1 LIVLEV
7 DTETTTDPTYG
18 TVAFEILNVVEL
30 HLAIICAC
38 IVPIFSIIRRLI
50 NGQSPKT
57 TMTPGTQ
64 RVTKQGYGFYRTGE
78 TARNPGSEYL
88 HLSEFP
94 ETQSG
99 TVTSATKNF
108 SRSFSSAGNGD
119 VPLNGVIQVK
129 TELHFSSE

>member
-1 LIVLEV
+1 VLEV

-38 IVPIFSIIRRLI
+38 IVPIFALIRRLI
-50 NGQSPKT
+50 NGDSPKT
-57 TMTPGTQ
+57 TMSPGTQ
-64 RVTKQGYGFYRTGE
+64 RLTKQGYGFYRTGE
-78 TARNPGSEYL
+78 PARSQGSEYL